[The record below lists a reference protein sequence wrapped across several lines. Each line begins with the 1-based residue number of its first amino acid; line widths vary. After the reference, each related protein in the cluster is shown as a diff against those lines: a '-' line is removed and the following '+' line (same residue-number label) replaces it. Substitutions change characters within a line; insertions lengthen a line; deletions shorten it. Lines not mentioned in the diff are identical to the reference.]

1 MQGPELSEEQ
11 REQEAQWGPPRGDP
25 TNWASCLRIVDP
37 STLETASV
45 IELDNNEAAISMCC
59 MRFSAAEGHML
70 AVGTVQGLGF
80 LPRTSDGTHCPS
92 SPHSANALC
101 HAMLRCAALRCA
113 VLCCAVLCCAVLC
126 CAVLCWPPSDAVLA
140 GFSESAAAVVIS
152 SNSNI
157 NLECYSTVYV
167 LANSHAR
174 KQRHAKGPA
183 HRCRS
188 LHLAKAVLMLCRG
201 LCPAL

>member
-80 LPRTSDGTHCPS
+80 LPRTADGGHCPS
-92 SPHSANALC
+92 SLTLQ
-101 HAMLRCAALRCA
+101 MLCAALQHPVLGWAGLGCA

-126 CAVLCWPPSDAVLA
+126 CAVLCCAVLCYLIYSSWFSPSDAVLA
-140 GFSESAAAVVIS
+140 AFLG
-152 SNSNI
+152 
-157 NLECYSTVYV
+157 L
-167 LANSHAR
+167 
-174 KQRHAKGPA
+174 
-183 HRCRS
+183 
-188 LHLAKAVLMLCRG
+188 LM
-201 LCPAL
+201 P

>member
-25 TNWASCLRIVDP
+25 TNWASCLRVVDP

-80 LPRTSDGTHCPS
+80 LPRVADGAHCPS
-92 SPHSANALC
+92 
-101 HAMLRCAALRCA
+101 
-113 VLCCAVLCCAVLC
+113 
-126 CAVLCWPPSDAVLA
+126 
-140 GFSESAAAVVIS
+140 
-152 SNSNI
+152 
-157 NLECYSTVYV
+157 
-167 LANSHAR
+167 
-174 KQRHAKGPA
+174 
-183 HRCRS
+183 
-188 LHLAKAVLMLCRG
+188 
-201 LCPAL
+201 

>member
-1 MQGPELSEEQ
+1 VQGPELSEEQ

-80 LPRTSDGTHCPS
+80 LPRTADGGHCPS
-92 SPHSANALC
+92 SLTLQ
-101 HAMLRCAALRCA
+101 MLCAALQHPVLGWAGLGCA

-126 CAVLCWPPSDAVLA
+126 YLIYSSWFSPSDAVLA
-140 GFSESAAAVVIS
+140 AFLG
-152 SNSNI
+152 
-157 NLECYSTVYV
+157 L
-167 LANSHAR
+167 
-174 KQRHAKGPA
+174 
-183 HRCRS
+183 
-188 LHLAKAVLMLCRG
+188 LM
-201 LCPAL
+201 P

>member
-1 MQGPELSEEQ
+1 MYGVAFPLIVLSCCCIAVQLWVQGPELSEEQ

-80 LPRTSDGTHCPS
+80 LPRTADGAHCPS
-92 SPHSANALC
+92 LPHAAN
-101 HAMLRCAALRCA
+101 HG
-113 VLCCAVLCCAVLC
+113 LCCAVLCCAVLC
-126 CAVLCWPPSDAVLA
+126 CAVLAFKA
-140 GFSESAAAVVIS
+140 GIQGWHDVQQLVVTFECSAGSFSESAASMIIS
-152 SNSNI
+152 STS
-157 NLECYSTVYV
+157 LVSRKYYS
-167 LANSHAR
+167 
-174 KQRHAKGPA
+174 
-183 HRCRS
+183 
-188 LHLAKAVLMLCRG
+188 
-201 LCPAL
+201 